1 MEFLFFL
8 KSCLTLSCHVFAAKP
23 APQPQ
28 TPTGAQPFY
37 AGQDPNQGIQPGVPT
52 GAVVAPTNRLYK
64 KDEGN
69 PNAINLTA
77 VPGGQGPGAEGPI
90 GPQAGA
96 GAAAEQSVRRKG
108 KKGGQ
113 DLPMPV
119 DFAPTGRH

>member
-1 MEFLFFL
+1 MSQS
-8 KSCLTLSCHVFAAKP
+8 KSSVVSAAKP
-23 APQPQ
+23 AVQPQ

-37 AGQDPNQGIQPGVPT
+37 AGQDPNQGAQPGVPT

-69 PNAINLTA
+69 PDAINLTA
-77 VPGGQGPGAEGPI
+77 LPGGQGPGAEGPI

-96 GAAAEQSVRRKG
+96 GAAAEQNFRRKG
-108 KKGGQ
+108 KKGGS

>member
-1 MEFLFFL
+1 MPLHET
-8 KSCLTLSCHVFAAKP
+8 SVVSAAKP
-23 APQPQ
+23 AVLPQ

-37 AGQDPNQGIQPGVPT
+37 AGQDPNQGTQPGVPT

-77 VPGGQGPGAEGPI
+77 VPGGQGPGAEGPV

-96 GAAAEQSVRRKG
+96 GAAAEQNIRRKG
-108 KKGGQ
+108 KKGS